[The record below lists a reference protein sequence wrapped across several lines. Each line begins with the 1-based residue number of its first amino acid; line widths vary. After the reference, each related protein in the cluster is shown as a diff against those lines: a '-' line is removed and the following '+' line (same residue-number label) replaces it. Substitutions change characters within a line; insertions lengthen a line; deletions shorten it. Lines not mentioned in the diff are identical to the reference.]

1 MLSSAAI
8 PAAVK
13 AAEAVESIPALPD
26 PRTSHPD
33 YFETYNEDGQMVA
46 RGIENQ
52 WFTAVAGVS
61 DDLCYSIASYVSPKL
76 RIK

>member
-8 PAAVK
+8 PAAIK

-33 YFETYNEDGQMVA
+33 YFETYREDGQMVA

-52 WFTAVAGVS
+52 WFTAAAY
-61 DDLCYSIASYVSPKL
+61 CSIASYVSPKL
-76 RIK
+76 RKQWIA